1 MLTLWPSSAEIKNIL
16 FILPSDLLIYKFTE
30 WYFLDCN
37 AAYVSI
43 QLAKGFPW
51 GFVAILFIS
60 EATAKSM
67 HIPETEKDIIVL
79 LFFSGS
85 NN

>member
-1 MLTLWPSSAEIKNIL
+1 M
-16 FILPSDLLIYKFTE
+16 LPSDLLIYKFTE
-30 WYFLDCN
+30 WYFLEYN
-37 AAYVSI
+37 AAYPHMLVLSI
-43 QLAKGFPW
+43 HNFAKGFPW